1 MVSVCG
7 VVVATIA
14 LVCALSV
21 FNGFNDLVA
30 LMFSGLDPELKITP
44 RTGKVFDPTTS
55 GMETVKQM
63 PEITH
68 FSEVLQENALIRS
81 QERQVIGTVKGVD
94 ESYKKMGLVE
104 NALVDGEF
112 ALREDVVDYATLG
125 AGLAYTL
132 GTRVGFVSPLEIYAP
147 KRDERVNMAN
157 PTSSF
162 DVEYAYTGAVFRINQ
177 ATYDDSYM
185 IVPIELARSL
195 FRYEKEVTA
204 IELELYP
211 NTDIT
216 GVKKQIRKILGE
228 EYLVQDRYEQQ
239 EDSFKMMQ
247 IEKAMTFLILCF
259 VLAIALFNLVG
270 SLSMLMNEK
279 EKDVITLRNMGAD
292 GQLIKKIFLF
302 QGWMISG
309 FGAIIGI
316 IIGLILCFL
325 QIRYGLIRLG
335 QQAGA
340 FIIDAY
346 PVKVAAGDILIVF
359 VTVIIIGF
367 FSSWYPVQFLSK
379 KWFSSKEKL

>member
-7 VVVATIA
+7 VVIATIA

-44 RTGKVFDPTTS
+44 RTGKVFDPSTTNMQS
-55 GMETVKQM
+55 VKQM
-63 PEITH
+63 SEIAC

-81 QERQVIGTVKGVD
+81 SGRQVIGVVKGVD
-94 ESYKKMGLVE
+94 NNYKQMGLIE
-104 NALVDGEF
+104 DTLIDGEF
-112 ALREDVVDYATLG
+112 VLREDVVDYATLG
-125 AGLAYTL
+125 AGLAYAL

-147 KRDERVNMAN
+147 KRNERVNMAN
-157 PTSSF
+157 PAASF
-162 DVEYAYTGAVFRINQ
+162 DVEYAYTKGVFRINQ
-177 ATYDDSYM
+177 TVYDDTYM

-195 FRYEKEVTA
+195 FRYEKEVSA
-204 IELELYP
+204 IELKLQP
-211 NTDIT
+211 DTDKTKI
-216 GVKKQIRKILGE
+216 KKQIRKVLGDE
-228 EYLVQDRYEQQ
+228 FLVQDRYEQQ

-279 EKDVITLRNMGAD
+279 EEDVKTLRNMGAD
-292 GQLIKKIFLF
+292 SQLIKKIFLY

-316 IIGLILCFL
+316 LLGLVLCFL
-325 QIRYGLIRLG
+325 QIKYGLISLG

-346 PVKVAAGDILIVF
+346 PVKVVASDILLVF
-359 VTVIIIGF
+359 ITVITIGF

-379 KWFSSKEKL
+379 KWFKQKNE